1 MVEFKVDEDAY
12 DISLNH
18 RWDRYTIYSAFPGE
32 ILFPE
37 IEVIHSCKWILNPS
51 MRSQF
56 SSNSI
61 FLGEEGSLVGYE
73 VEKALAIA
81 LEIIPA

>member
-1 MVEFKVDEDAY
+1 
-12 DISLNH
+12 
-18 RWDRYTIYSAFPGE
+18 
-32 ILFPE
+32 
-37 IEVIHSCKWILNPS
+37 

>member
-1 MVEFKVDEDAY
+1 MLKIIQIYQEHIFFRF
-12 DISLNH
+12 SLFF
-18 RWDRYTIYSAFPGE
+18 A
-32 ILFPE
+32 
-37 IEVIHSCKWILNPS
+37 ILNFS
-51 MRSQF
+51 KTYQKINQKLDSNTSITSQF